1 MDEWNLE
8 VNSLKLISQLFRA
21 PDNEM
26 SRAKYIGQPFLY
38 CRKRQK
44 KGTDDGYKLK
54 FLSNTISLD
63 TFGLCRHT

>member
-8 VNSLKLISQLFRA
+8 VNSLKLISQLFRK

-38 CRKRQK
+38 CRKGQE
-44 KGTDDGYKLK
+44 KGTDD
-54 FLSNTISLD
+54 FFSALSHEIQWVL
-63 TFGLCRHT
+63 